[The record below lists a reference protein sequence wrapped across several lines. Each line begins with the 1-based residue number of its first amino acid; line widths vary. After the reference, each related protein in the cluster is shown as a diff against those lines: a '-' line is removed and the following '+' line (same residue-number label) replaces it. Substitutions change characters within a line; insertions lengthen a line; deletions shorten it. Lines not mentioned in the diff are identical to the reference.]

1 PSSASQIRAS
11 EALAVMGSLYFRDLS
26 SRESVTIH
34 KSERLAMDELAARVR
49 LGWLD
54 TLGPR
59 SLDPDVMISRYF
71 ETEPAY
77 YSIVKISI
85 RKRNQDI

>member
-1 PSSASQIRAS
+1 MYA
-11 EALAVMGSLYFRDLS
+11 LYFRDLS